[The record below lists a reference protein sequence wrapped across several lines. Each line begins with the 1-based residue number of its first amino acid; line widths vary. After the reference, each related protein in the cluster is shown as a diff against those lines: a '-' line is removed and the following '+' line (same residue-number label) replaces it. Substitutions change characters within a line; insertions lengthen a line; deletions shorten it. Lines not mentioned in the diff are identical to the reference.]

1 MGWLLVTLG
10 VAFGSAIV
18 PVVNAELFVVG
29 LCASQH
35 DVHWL
40 WLGAA
45 VAVGQIAGKL
55 LYYLAARGSIRL
67 PPFLHDRLHNRLH
80 RERLPSARRDR
91 WHRRTKVLRAKIE
104 ALRERCQRHPHWMA
118 GTYGVSSLIG
128 LPPFMATSVLAGM
141 VRMRLVTFLAAGLA
155 GRWVRFSL
163 LAASPALLA
172 GWMH

>member
-1 MGWLLVTLG
+1 MGWLLITFG

-18 PVVNAELFVVG
+18 PLVNAELFVIG

-35 DVHWL
+35 NPHWL

-55 LYYLAARGSIRL
+55 LYYLAARGSIKL
-67 PPFLHDRLHNRLH
+67 PKFLHDRLHRV
-80 RERLPSARRDR
+80 RERPPTARRER
-91 WHRRTKVLRAKIE
+91 WHRRTKVLRSKVE
-104 ALRERCQRHPHWMA
+104 ALRERCRRHPNWMA
-118 GTYGVSSLIG
+118 GTYGVSSLVG

-141 VRMRLVTFLAAGLA
+141 VRMRMSTFLAAGLA

-163 LAASPALLA
+163 LAASPALFA
-172 GWMH
+172 GWLH

>member
-1 MGWLLVTLG
+1 MGWLFLTLG

-35 DVHWL
+35 NPHWL

-55 LYYLAARGSIRL
+55 LYFLAARGSIRL
-67 PPFLHDRLHNRLH
+67 PGFLHDRLH
-80 RERLPSARRDR
+80 RERPPSARRDR
-91 WHRRTKVLRAKIE
+91 WHRRTKVLRAKVE

-118 GTYGVSSLIG
+118 GTYGASSLIG

-141 VRMRLVTFLAAGLA
+141 VRMRLVTFVAAGLA

>member
-1 MGWLLVTLG
+1 MGWVLITLG

-18 PVVNAELFVVG
+18 PLINAELFVIG

-35 DVHWL
+35 NVHWL
-40 WLGAA
+40 WLGGA

-67 PPFLHDRLHNRLH
+67 PKFLHDRLH
-80 RERLPSARRDR
+80 RERPLTPRRVR
-91 WHRRTKVLRAKIE
+91 WQLRTKAIRGKIE
-104 ALRERCQRHPHWMA
+104 ALRERCQRHPHWMT
-118 GTYGVSSLIG
+118 GTYGISSLVG

-141 VRMRLVTFLAAGLA
+141 VRMRLSTFLAAGLA

-163 LAASPALLA
+163 LAASPAMFASWLQ
-172 GWMH
+172 